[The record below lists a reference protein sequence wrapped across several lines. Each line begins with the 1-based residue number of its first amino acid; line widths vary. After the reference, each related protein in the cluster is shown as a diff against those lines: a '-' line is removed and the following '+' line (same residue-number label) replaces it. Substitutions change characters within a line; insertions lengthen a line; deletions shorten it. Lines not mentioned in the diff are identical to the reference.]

1 MQKRK
6 PPAFQEYPAEMLA
19 KREFKLMNLH
29 EKGLLYLM
37 RLECWVNK
45 SIPSQPSLLAKYLG
59 FNDSEISIAL
69 TENVKSF
76 FSEEFGNFRSIELDN
91 YKDHLEERRLKQSE
105 GGKNGVRIKREK
117 NHNQGNFK
125 QTYQVSSRSLV
136 KNSQAQTSTEKTNQE
151 QSINRDDLDDEW
163 VREYDS
169 A

>member
-19 KREFKLMNLH
+19 KREFKLMNLS

-45 SIPSQPSLLAKYLG
+45 SIPSQPSILARYLG
-59 FNDSEISIAL
+59 FNDSEISSAL

-76 FSEEFGNFRSIELDN
+76 FYEELGNYRSLELDN
-91 YKDHLEERRLKQSE
+91 YREHLEERRLKQSE
-105 GGKNGVRIKREK
+105 GGKNGIRIKREK
-117 NHNQGNFK
+117 THAQGSFK
-125 QTYQVSSRSLV
+125 HTYQDSSRSLV
-136 KNSQAQTSTEKTNQE
+136 KNSQAQISREKTNQE
-151 QSINRDDLDDEW
+151 QSIDRDDLDDDW

>member
-19 KREFKLMNLH
+19 KREFKLMGLS

-45 SIPSQPSLLAKYLG
+45 SIPSQPYLLAKYLG
-59 FNDSEISIAL
+59 FNDLEVSSAL

-76 FSEEFGNFRSIELDN
+76 FSEELGSYRSVELDN
-91 YKDHLEERRLKQSE
+91 YKEHLEERRLKQSE
-105 GGKNGVRIKREK
+105 GGKNGVRVKREK
-117 NHNQGNFK
+117 NHIQSYSK
-125 QTYQVSSRSLV
+125 HTYQDSSKSLV
-136 KNSQAQTSTEKTNQE
+136 KNSPAQTSTEKTNQE
-151 QSINRDDLDDEW
+151 QSIDKDDLDDDW